1 MHEHGLT
8 TYEKGRMKKIEYK
21 HVRQV
26 WKFSEAISKKKFDS
40 VLMQMLSEHGQNGW
54 DLKGVIYEQRAL
66 HAHFIFGR
74 EAI

>member
-1 MHEHGLT
+1 
-8 TYEKGRMKKIEYK
+8 MKKIEYK

-26 WKFSEAISKKKFDS
+26 WKFSEAVSKKKFDS

-54 DLKGVIYEQRAL
+54 DLKGIIYEQRAL

-74 EAI
+74 EAT